1 LEIIVTAGDISQ
13 FEADAIILSLL
24 EGTEDLSGTLSVVD
38 GALDGG
44 ISQLI
49 TQGEIKGKLG
59 ENTLVHTLGR
69 LPAARVV
76 IAGLGK
82 ESELTQDKVR
92 GVVAGTCQMLRG
104 KNVKSIA
111 MVPQGAGIAGITNES
126 AAQAVAEGALLG
138 LYTFRRHITKEP
150 EHGEIEKFTIV
161 EADQSN
167 LASLEQGCRRGEVL
181 AGATILARDMVNEPA
196 NYMTPTAMA
205 QEASRLAETYG
216 LPVEVLEK
224 EQMEE
229 LGMGALLGVAR
240 GSQQPPKFIILRYKG
255 RDSEEIDITLV
266 GKAITFDSGG
276 ISLKPAANMGEMKGD
291 MSGGAA
297 VIAAMAAIAQLK
309 PVINVMALI
318 PATENLPDGNALKPA
333 DILTAMDGKTIEIIS
348 TDAEGRLT
356 LADALGYARKHETK
370 RIVDV
375 ATLTGACVVALGTV
389 ATGVFGNNQELVD
402 QIIAA
407 GTEAGEK
414 MWQLPIYDEYKEQ
427 NKSTIADIKNTGGRN
442 AGAITAAL
450 FVGEFA
456 GDTPWVHLDIA
467 GTNMLDKPR
476 KYEVK
481 GGTGVPV
488 RTLVNLVVALA
499 EKQRLEKE
507 V

>member
-1 LEIIVTAGDISQ
+1 LEITVTIGDISQ
-13 FEADAIILSLL
+13 FEADAIVLNLL
-24 EGTEDLSGTLSVVD
+24 EGTKELNGILSVVD
-38 GALDGG
+38 DALDGG

-59 ENTLVHTLGR
+59 ENTLIHSLGK
-69 LPAARVV
+69 LPATRVV

-82 ESELTQDKVR
+82 ESELTQDRIR
-92 GVVAGTCQMLRG
+92 GAVAGTCQMLRG
-104 KNVKSIA
+104 KNVKSITT
-111 MVPQGAGIAGITNES
+111 VPQGAGVAGITHEA
-126 AAQAVAEGALLG
+126 AAQAIAEGALLG

-150 EHGEIEKFTIV
+150 EHGEIEKLTIV

-167 LASLEQGCRRGEVL
+167 LISLEQGCRKGEVM
-181 AGATILARDMVNEPA
+181 AKATILARDMVNEPS
-196 NYMTPTAMA
+196 NYMTPTDMA
-205 QEASRLAETYG
+205 QEASKVAETYG
-216 LPVEVLEK
+216 LSVEVLDK
-224 EQMEE
+224 ERMEE

-240 GSQQPPKFIILRYKG
+240 GSHQPPKFIILNYKG
-255 RDSEEIDITLV
+255 RDSDEIDIALV

-309 PVINVMALI
+309 PVINVMALV
-318 PATENLPDGNALKPA
+318 PATENLPGGSALKPA
-333 DILTAMDGKTIEIIS
+333 DILTAMGGKTIEIVS
-348 TDAEGRLT
+348 TDAEGRLI
-356 LADALGYARKHETK
+356 LADALGYARKHEAK

-389 ATGVFGNNQELVD
+389 TTGVFGNNQELVD
-402 QIIAA
+402 QVIASGA
-407 GTEAGEK
+407 EAGEK
-414 MWQLPIYDEYKEQ
+414 MWQMPIYDEYKEQ
-427 NKSTIADIKNTGGRN
+427 NKSSVADIKNTGGRN

-467 GTNMLDKPR
+467 GTNMIDKPR

-481 GGTGVPV
+481 GATGVPV
-488 RTLVNLVVALA
+488 RTLVNLVTTLA
-499 EKQRLEKE
+499 EK
-507 V
+507 

>member
-1 LEIIVTAGDISQ
+1 MEITVTAGDIGR
-13 FEADAIILSLL
+13 FEADAIIVNIL
-24 EGTEDLSGTLSVVD
+24 EGMEDLSGDLSAID

-59 ENTLVHTLGR
+59 ENTLVHSLGK

-76 IAGLGK
+76 IVGLGK
-82 ESELTQDKVR
+82 ESELTQDKIR
-92 GVVAGTCQMLRG
+92 GVVAGTCRMLRG

-111 MVPQGAGIAGITNES
+111 TVPQGAGVAGITHEA
-126 AAQAVAEGALLG
+126 AAQAIAEGALLG

-150 EHGEIEKFTIV
+150 EHSEIERLTVV
-161 EADQSN
+161 EANQSN
-167 LASLEQGCRRGEVL
+167 LASLDQGCRKGEVL
-181 AGATILARDMVNEPA
+181 AGATILARDMVNEPS
-196 NYMTPTAMA
+196 NYMTPTDMA
-205 QEASRLAETYG
+205 REASRLAETYG
-216 LPVEVLEK
+216 LSVEVLEK

-240 GSQQPPKFIILRYKG
+240 GSHQPPKFIILRYNG
-255 RDSEEIDITLV
+255 RDSEEIDITIV

-297 VIAAMAAIAQLK
+297 VIAAMVAIARIK
-309 PVINVMALI
+309 PVINVMALV
-318 PATENLPDGNALKPA
+318 PATENLPGGGALKPA
-333 DILTAMDGKTIEIIS
+333 DVVTSMDGKTIEIIS

-356 LADALGYARKHETK
+356 LADALGYARQQGTK
-370 RIVDV
+370 CIVDI
-375 ATLTGACVVALGTV
+375 ATLTGAVVVSLGTV
-389 ATGVFGNNQELVD
+389 TTGVFGNNQELID
-402 QIIAA
+402 QVIAA
-407 GTEAGEK
+407 GAEAGEK
-414 MWQLPIYDEYKEQ
+414 IWQLPIYDEYKEQ
-427 NKSTIADIKNTGGRN
+427 NKSTVADIKNTGGRN

-467 GTNMLDKPR
+467 GTNMIDKPR

-481 GGTGVPV
+481 GGTGVPA
-488 RTLVNLVVALA
+488 RTLVNLVIALA
-499 EKQRLEKE
+499 EK
-507 V
+507 